1 MRNHLIRMN
10 NIMRKVL
17 EDMNDLMNSLEG
29 KYDEKSM
36 KEKLDEIYAIL
47 KSSASNKNSYYW
59 NQNIIMRA

>member
-1 MRNHLIRMN
+1 MN